1 MDGIS
6 KGRRDHGADDGE
18 VLGSMTLYPL
28 PESVRR
34 ARRWFRHFITK
45 HEVACSV
52 DDCVLMISELVT
64 NAILYGRAEEEWLVR
79 VEWRRDGKSLRVD
92 VHNPG
97 FPASVR
103 LRYPAANEA
112 HGRGLGL
119 VDALSDSW
127 RAGPSRFGG
136 TVVSFEMADAWPS

>member
-1 MDGIS
+1 MDDICE
-6 KGRRDHGADDGE
+6 GRPDHGAEGDA
-18 VLGSMTLYPL
+18 VLGAMTLYPV
-28 PESVRR
+28 PESVSR
-34 ARRWFRHFITK
+34 ARRWFRRFIAK

-64 NAILYGRAEEEWLVR
+64 NAILYGRAEEAWLVR
-79 VEWRRDGKSLRVD
+79 VEWRREGKSLRVD
-92 VHNPG
+92 VHSPG

-112 HGRGLGL
+112 HGRGLWL
-119 VDALSDSW
+119 VNALADSW